1 MVFKPYIAHKT
12 GAFSI
17 YSWHTLGLLH
27 MIANLVSGMHI
38 KVYTYCHVMGTYM
51 YIIYNIIYIC
61 CIYIYR
67 TELSLINW

>member
-1 MVFKPYIAHKT
+1 MVFKPYINIAHIT
-12 GAFSI
+12 GDVSI

-51 YIIYNIIYIC
+51 YIIYIYVV
-61 CIYIYR
+61 YI
-67 TELSLINW
+67 